1 MANVLLFCGV
11 SVVTFPPAHIA
22 LSDSFLADIA
32 VKWIVLACFPRC
44 HELLKPRG
52 RSQNRIVGA
61 PAGRRGAGSSYSTVA
76 TIAQEMGVSQ
86 LYSGGEVF
94 EQQFFRVTLVKVNGN

>member
-1 MANVLLFCGV
+1 MHVHIPGHIEYPGLTNALLFD
-11 SVVTFPPAHIA
+11 F
-22 LSDSFLADIA
+22 LS
-32 VKWIVLACFPRC
+32 VKWIVRHSYPRC

-94 EQQFFRVTLVKVNGN
+94 EQQFFRVTLEKVNGN